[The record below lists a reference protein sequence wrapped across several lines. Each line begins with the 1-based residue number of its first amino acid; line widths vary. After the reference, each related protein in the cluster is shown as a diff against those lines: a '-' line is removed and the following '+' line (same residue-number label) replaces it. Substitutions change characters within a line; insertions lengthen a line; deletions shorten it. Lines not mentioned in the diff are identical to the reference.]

1 MTVQRNSSKHSL
13 VSRVTFALTALVAI
27 AVLAV
32 CFTAYEI
39 HKTMGERMID
49 SLVETEAVR
58 LEQKISPEASK
69 WEVPFERQLGPSMHA
84 WAESDT
90 VRALTMPAAL
100 RSLPDGLSRLNAE
113 GRAWHVMVVK
123 ARDGRFYVMYDTLN
137 SEVLTQDFGL
147 AMLAIALIFIAFA
160 YLCARRLAKWAV
172 QPIVA
177 ITAHLSRWAP
187 GKPQVLGLHSNEGLQ
202 LTEAFNRMQDR
213 VDLALAD
220 QKEFSSNF
228 NHEVRGPLS
237 LIRTDAELAKR
248 SPASNPD
255 VTLRLERIIRSADQI
270 TASLE
275 ATYHLAQAD
284 QGEYEQVS
292 LKDCVDDV
300 FISMEADAGARKLAL
315 HNLVKDNHCET
326 LNRHMLQTVIRNI
339 VSNAIQH
346 AAPCNFE
353 ISSIE
358 HGLILNDDGPGVSL
372 ADSPHIFDRYYSG
385 RRVDMMPAR
394 QHPPRHAE
402 AGLGLAIAERAC
414 AIQGWTLELD
424 SRPRESSGV
433 SFLLKFQPPPRTL

>member
-1 MTVQRNSSKHSL
+1 MARQKNPNRHSL
-13 VSRVTFALTALVAI
+13 VSRVTFALTGLVAI
-27 AVLAV
+27 LVIAV

-39 HKTMGERMID
+39 HKTMGNRMID
-49 SLVETEAVR
+49 SLVKTEAVR
-58 LEQKISPEASK
+58 LEQKIAPEASK

-90 VRALTMPAAL
+90 VRAQTMPAAL
-100 RSLPDGLSRLNAE
+100 RALPEGLSRLSPE
-113 GRAWHVMVVK
+113 GRTWHVMVVK
-123 ARDGRFYVMYDTLN
+123 ARDGRFYVMFDTLN
-137 SEVLTQDFGL
+137 AEVLTQDFGL
-147 AMLAIALIFIAFA
+147 AMLAIALLFIAFA

-172 QPIVA
+172 QPIVT

-248 SPASNPD
+248 SSTPSQD
-255 VTLRLERIIRSADQI
+255 VTLRLERIMRSTDQI

-284 QGEYEQVS
+284 HGESERIS

-300 FISMEADAGARKLAL
+300 FINMEADADARQLTL
-315 HNLVKDNHCET
+315 HNLVNDNHHET

-353 ISSIE
+353 VCSIE
-358 HGLILNDDGPGVSL
+358 HGLILNDDGPGVSA

-385 RRVDMMPAR
+385 RRVDIMPDGR

-414 AIQGWTLELD
+414 AIQGWTLEFD
-424 SRPRESSGV
+424 PRPRESSGV
-433 SFLLKFQPPPRTL
+433 AFILKFQP